1 MNSKSHSTFKPRSL
15 RKLESKNRQR
25 IIWSLVISIALIYF
39 ALNWGLQ
46 AFVGTLS
53 LFSRDSLSKN
63 KQITEETKLTPPV
76 LNIPFEATNTATI
89 SFTGYSMPQS
99 IVEIYIDDEKKIQVD
114 TRDDGSFE
122 ITNLELSLGI
132 NNIYG
137 KTTNSESNE
146 QSKSLPSKN
155 IKVIYSNEKPK
166 LELSEPEDGK
176 TITGG
181 DKKVKIAGSTD
192 PDNIVT
198 VNGQVVILNNAG
210 QFGLNYDLNEGENT
224 IIISS
229 TNKVGSTTEIQRKVT
244 YQP

>member
-1 MNSKSHSTFKPRSL
+1 MNSRSHSTFKPRSL
-15 RKLESKNRQR
+15 RKLESRNRKK

-53 LFSRDSLSKN
+53 LFSRDKLSN
-63 KQITEETKLTPPV
+63 NQQISEEAKLTPPV

-89 SFTGYSMPQS
+89 SFSGYSMPQTT
-99 IVEIYIDDEKKIQVD
+99 VEIYIDDEKKTQSD
-114 TRDDGSFE
+114 ARDDGSFE
-122 ITNLELSLGI
+122 VQNLELSLGI

-137 KTTNSESNE
+137 KTIDSAFH
-146 QSKSLPSKN
+146 KSLPSKN
-155 IKVIYSNEKPK
+155 IKVIYLNEKPK
-166 LELSEPEDGK
+166 LELFEPEDGK

-181 DKKVKIAGSTD
+181 DKKVKITGLTD

-210 QFGLNYDLNEGENT
+210 QFGLSYDLNDGENT
-224 IIISS
+224 IVVSS
-229 TNKVGSTTEIQRKVT
+229 TNKVGSTTEIQRKIT